1 MDAHNLQPETCDVCG
16 RHMLSGERTQAFLA
30 PNDERRAVC
39 DLCRDKVKQAG
50 WARADPAVAP
60 EPASEPEER
69 PRRPRA
75 RPPRRGRSSRGNSSE
90 APERRIKRA
99 LERFNE
105 SEHRQTVA
113 GLTRS
118 LGEPRVAAVTP
129 AQAPQQ
135 VRLTVAWDLSW
146 YQWKVEFSG
155 SDAAVSS
162 LRNGREVGELGPADR
177 AWNARASEDGRLQLG
192 LGSNGD
198 REAPAPDEPA

>member
-1 MDAHNLQPETCDVCG
+1 
-16 RHMLSGERTQAFLA
+16 MLSGERTQAFLA

-50 WARADPAVAP
+50 WARADPVVAS
-60 EPASEPEER
+60 EPASEPEEQPPR
-69 PRRPRA
+69 PPGRA
-75 RPPRRGRSSRGNSSE
+75 RPRRGRSSRGNSSE

-105 SEHRQTVA
+105 SEPRQTVA
-113 GLTRS
+113 GLTRT
-118 LGEPRVAAVTP
+118 LGEPKVAAVTP

-135 VRLTVAWDLSW
+135 VRLTVAWGLSW

-162 LRNGREVGELGPADR
+162 LRSGKEVGELGPADR

-198 REAPAPDEPA
+198 REATAPDEPE